1 MQIDLNISPQKIEQ
15 LLLVTKPGE
24 EVLFTYGDKVIAQ
37 LNMVQAGVK
46 KKRQAGRL
54 VGQGIKLD
62 ERFFEP
68 LDEEELKLW

>member
-1 MQIDLNISPQKIEQ
+1 M
-15 LLLVTKPGE
+15 
-24 EVLFTYGDKVIAQ
+24 LFTHGGKVIAQ
-37 LNMVQAGVK
+37 LNMVQTGVK